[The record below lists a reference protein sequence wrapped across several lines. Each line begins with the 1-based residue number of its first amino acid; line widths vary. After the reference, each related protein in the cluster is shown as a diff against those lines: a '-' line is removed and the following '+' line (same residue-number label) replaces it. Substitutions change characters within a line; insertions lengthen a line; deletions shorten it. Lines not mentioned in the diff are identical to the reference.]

1 MYIHITQRLCIY
13 KQDTHIHTIQT
24 YNIQNTTY
32 NTHMQVIYTEN
43 IHLDEHR
50 TCTKYIP
57 IPHIYNTHTEYT
69 YTHYSHICTAHEHMC
84 THTHSHTL
92 HIPLTPGLALFS
104 LEWGYRVTRDNI
116 ALPASS
122 SKPCLKSTVYNLD
135 EYCLLVKSTEY
146 NP

>member
-1 MYIHITQRLCIY
+1 MNIEHAQNIYLYHTYTIHIQS
-13 KQDTHIHTIQT
+13 THIHT
-24 YNIQNTTY
+24 
-32 NTHMQVIYTEN
+32 
-43 IHLDEHR
+43 
-50 TCTKYIP
+50 
-57 IPHIYNTHTEYT
+57 THT
-69 YTHYSHICTAHEHMC
+69 HICTAHEHMC

-135 EYCLLVKSTEY
+135 EYCLLAKSTEY